1 MTNAEIIWKYFEN
14 KKFNPYAIAGIMGN
28 MKAESNLQTNN
39 LQNTYNTS
47 LGMTDEQYTKA
58 VDNGTYTN
66 FVHDSAGYGLV
77 QWTYWSLKEGLY
89 NLCKSRNKSISDI
102 ECQLDCLYQQLTDNK
117 LLGSLNASTS
127 VRAASDIFLTK
138 FERPKDQSEKV
149 QVTRANYGQEYY
161 NQFTKSASA
170 GGGSQVKMKYNNNN
184 KPLICMMTNSTCYK
198 GTGRMSVKGVLWH
211 CTGANNPW
219 LKRYVQP
226 SDNASDRAEL
236 LAKLGTNQY
245 RNDWNHASIEA
256 GLNAWV
262 GKLAD
267 GSVTSV
273 QTMPWDYRPWGC
285 GSGSRGSCNNG
296 WIQFEICEDALTD
309 KNYFEAAY
317 KEACELTAYLCKMFS
332 LNPKGTVSFNGASV
346 PVILCHQDSYKLG
359 LGSNHGDVYNW
370 FNRYGKTMDNVRN
383 DVAALI
389 GGSGSTPVTPTPAPT
404 PTPTPTF
411 NLLRK
416 GDEGSAVKELQ
427 ENLLKLGYS
436 LPQWGADGDFGTET
450 LNAVLKFQRD
460 HDLEIDG
467 IVGPATQAAIK
478 TALAKLTP
486 VTPTPTPTTDEM
498 YRVRKDWANAK
509 SQIGA
514 YRVLNNA
521 ITACQKAGSEYKVF
535 NSKGEVVYPTST
547 TTTPATP
554 TPTPTTPTIEPEQ
567 PITPAVKYD
576 GVKLGSSS
584 KDERGQYRGGQ
595 AGDQTKAEVHI
606 QNWYNGGW
614 NYVIRPKSATL
625 AEKIAVA
632 CEKACNNDN
641 IGYDQWERN
650 SLYREAQKVNMDFA
664 KITTP
669 CECDCSSLVSTCCIA
684 AGLSADIFFAGNNM
698 RTTYNLVSACEQT
711 GQFTVLSSTNYTK
724 SKDYLKR
731 GDILLSDG
739 HTVIVLSSGDKSSQ
753 VAPVQVT
760 TETYKVKVTTNK
772 LNVRS
777 GPNVNNAI
785 VTQVKQG
792 EVYTIIEEREGWGKL
807 KSGAGWIALE
817 YTQRV

>member
-28 MKAESNLQTNN
+28 MKAESNLLPNN
-39 LQNTYNTS
+39 LQNTYERS

-66 FVHDSAGYGLV
+66 FIHDSAGYGLV

-89 NLCKSRNKSISDI
+89 NLCKERNKSISDI
-102 ECQLDCLYQQLTDNK
+102 QCQLDCLYQQLTNNK
-117 LLGSLNASTS
+117 LLGSLNAATS

-149 QVTRANYGQEYY
+149 QITRANYGQEFY
-161 NQFTKSASA
+161 NQFA
-170 GGGSQVKMKYNNNN
+170 GQSVKGGTQSKMKYNNTN

-198 GTGRMSVKGVLWH
+198 GTGRMAVKGVLWH

-226 SDNASDRAEL
+226 SDNASDKAEL
-236 LAKLGTNQY
+236 LAKLGKNQY
-245 RNDWNHASIEA
+245 GNDWNHVSVEA
-256 GLNAWV
+256 GLNAWI

-267 GSVTSV
+267 GTVATV

-285 GSGSRGSCNNG
+285 GAGSRGSCNNG

-309 KNYFEAAY
+309 KTYFEAAY

-332 LNPKGTVSFNGASV
+332 LNPKNSISFNGATV

-383 DVAALI
+383 DVATLMAS
-389 GGSGSTPVTPTPAPT
+389 SGSITPEPT
-404 PTPTPTF
+404 PTPTPVTPTASC
-411 NLLRK
+411 LGK
-416 GDEGSAVKELQ
+416 GDEGAEVKQLQ
-427 ENLLKLGYS
+427 ENLIKLGYS
-436 LPQWGADGDFGTET
+436 CGSWGADGDFGNATEQ
-450 LNAVLKFQRD
+450 AVIKFQREHGLD
-460 HDLEIDG
+460 ADG
-467 IVGPATQAAIK
+467 LVGPLTQSAIK
-478 TALAKLTP
+478 TALEKLVP
-486 VTPTPTPTTDEM
+486 VTPTPTPANEM
-498 YRVRKDWANAK
+498 YRIRLSWDNPA

-514 YRVLNNA
+514 YRILDNA
-521 ITACQKAGSEYKVF
+521 IYACKQSKGNYKVF
-535 NSKGEVVYPTST
+535 NSKGEVVYPTGGTSGSST
-547 TTTPATP
+547 S
-554 TPTPTTPTIEPEQ
+554 TTPTEQ
-567 PITPAVKYD
+567 TTPVETVPQPATQYS

-595 AGDQTKAEVHI
+595 AGDQTGQEVHI
-606 QNWYNGGW
+606 QNWYDGSW
-614 NYVIRPKSATL
+614 HSVIRPKSAAL
-625 AEKIAVA
+625 AEKIAAA
-632 CEKACNNDN
+632 CEKACNNNN
-641 IGYDQWERN
+641 IGYDQYERN
-650 SLYREAQKVNMDFA
+650 SLYREALKVGMDFS

-684 AGLSADIFFAGNNM
+684 AGLSESIFFAGNNM
-698 RTTYNLVSACEQT
+698 RTTYTLIDACNKT
-711 GQFTVLSSTNYTK
+711 GAFDVLTSSSYTR

-731 GDILLSDG
+731 GDILLSSG
-739 HTVIVLSSGDKSSQ
+739 HTVIVLSNGDKVGQ
-753 VAPVQVT
+753 IVVT
-760 TETYKVKVTTNK
+760 QTTAETYKVKVTANT

-777 GPNVNNAI
+777 GPSTNYAV
-785 VTQVKQG
+785 VTQVKAG
-792 EVYTIIEEREGWGKL
+792 DVYTIIEEREGWGRL

-817 YTQRV
+817 YTQKI